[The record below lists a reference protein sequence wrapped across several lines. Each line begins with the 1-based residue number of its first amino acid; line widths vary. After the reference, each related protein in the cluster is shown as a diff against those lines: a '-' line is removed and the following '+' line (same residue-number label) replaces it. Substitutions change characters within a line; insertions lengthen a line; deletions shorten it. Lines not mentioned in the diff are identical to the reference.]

1 MEDREQQM
9 QVALKAKD
17 WERAGRLALRYSLE
31 DEALGLRETA
41 QVWTR
46 LGVECWA
53 QTQLARIINERR
65 GWK

>member
-1 MEDREQQM
+1 MEDREEQM
-9 QVALKAKD
+9 RRALERKD
-17 WERAGRLALRYSLE
+17 WELAARLALRYSRE
-31 DEALGLRETA
+31 DEAVGNRETA